1 MNKYLKILGN
11 MPVFDKSI
19 FFDVV
24 KEKENTYSDR
34 TLEKI
39 LNANI
44 NAGNIARVGR
54 NAYCIQGDLKQYRYE
69 YCELSNH
76 IANILY
82 SDFYHLD
89 FRIMELYQLNRFLN
103 HQIAH
108 NAIFVFVEK
117 DISIS
122 VFERL
127 KKDYAGRVLINPSEK
142 DFFNY
147 RLEDIIVVKNLLTE
161 SPKGK
166 TQFWHTDLEKLLVD
180 LFSDKLLKEMFSES
194 ELPSIF
200 ETSFANYIIDESK
213 MFRYAKRRKADK
225 RIKQFIDCDTTVK
238 LRLYKEL

>member
-1 MNKYLKILGN
+1 
-11 MPVFDKSI
+11 
-19 FFDVV
+19 
-24 KEKENTYSDR
+24 
-34 TLEKI
+34 
-39 LNANI
+39 
-44 NAGNIARVGR
+44 
-54 NAYCIQGDLKQYRYE
+54 
-69 YCELSNH
+69 
-76 IANILY
+76 
-82 SDFYHLD
+82 
-89 FRIMELYQLNRFLN
+89 MELYQLNRFLN